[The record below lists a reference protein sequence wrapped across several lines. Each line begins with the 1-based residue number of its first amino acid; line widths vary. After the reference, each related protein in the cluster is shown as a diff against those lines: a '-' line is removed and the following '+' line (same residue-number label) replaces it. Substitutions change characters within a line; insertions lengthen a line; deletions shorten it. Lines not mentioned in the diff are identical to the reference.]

1 MTPVPSVLFGIDDR
15 VCRIRLNRPEKLNA
29 LNEEVRTGLH
39 RGLSELQDR
48 PDVSVVVIT
57 GGGSWAARRHRMGGW
72 QRLLDLLESVP
83 QVTVAGI
90 HGHCIGGAA
99 LLAVAC
105 DIRVAAEDA

>member
-57 GGGSWAARRHRMGGW
+57 GEGPCFSAGADLTAFGGPGGSDRAGGTGGASWAARRHRMGGW
-72 QRLLDLLESVP
+72 
-83 QVTVAGI
+83 
-90 HGHCIGGAA
+90 
-99 LLAVAC
+99 
-105 DIRVAAEDA
+105 